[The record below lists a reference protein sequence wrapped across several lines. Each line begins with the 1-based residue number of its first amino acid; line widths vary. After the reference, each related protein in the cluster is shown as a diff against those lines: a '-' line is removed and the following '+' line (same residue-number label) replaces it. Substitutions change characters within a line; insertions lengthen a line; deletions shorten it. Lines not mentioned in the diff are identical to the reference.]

1 MLKTL
6 KTQSGKFNLETK
18 RPIYKIHVFDT
29 LKKERSEMNLSSL
42 EAIEFSQKYK
52 AIPITELEAK
62 KQRLFNFKIVENKF
76 VF

>member
-1 MLKTL
+1 MLKIL

-18 RPIYKIHVFDT
+18 RPIYKIHVFNT

-52 AIPITELEAK
+52 AVPITELEAK
-62 KQRLFNFKIVENKF
+62 KQRLFNFKIVDNKF
-76 VF
+76 GF